1 MYREKRGIIILL
13 LLWTVLCTFFTL
25 GGDKK
30 EEKVYELIYKDVQ
43 LIKKTLF
50 RLESKVKQNQ
60 EQLILLQKN
69 IANLEKILTRLQLEH
84 ASFKE
89 NQQEILLLYQ
99 AILGK
104 FDSLSLNF
112 QKIKE
117 EIVAIKKIVLPAE
130 ETSSA
135 ETPPSEE
142 QTQQTAESP
151 PTQTTQTAK
160 PPLPPDLSPQEIFNM
175 AREDYLKGHYDL
187 AIEGFRIYKAN
198 FPESPLADN
207 ASYWIG
213 ESLFSQGKYE
223 EAINQ
228 FNELILNYPF
238 SDKIAAAYLKKGL
251 SLLQLDKKEE
261 ALTVFKLLVSKFP
274 LEEETKIAQQK
285 IKELIEKK

>member
-1 MYREKRGIIILL
+1 MYREKSGVFLFL
-13 LLWTVLCTFFTL
+13 LLWIMSGVCFLQ

-43 LIKKTLF
+43 LIKQSLL
-50 RLESKVKQNQ
+50 RLETQVKDNQ
-60 EQLILLQKN
+60 EQLN
-69 IANLEKILTRLQLEH
+69 RLEKSLAHLGKILTQLQLEQ

-89 NQQEILLLYQ
+89 KQQEIPLLYQ
-99 AILGK
+99 AILEK

-117 EIVAIKKIVLPAE
+117 EVLAIKKIVVPAE
-130 ETSSA
+130 ESPAT
-135 ETPPSEE
+135 ETPPAEE
-142 QTQQTAESP
+142 KTQQAAASP
-151 PTQTTQTAK
+151 PTQSQPPEK

-187 AIEGFRIYKAN
+187 AIEGFRIYLAN

-223 EAINQ
+223 EA
-228 FNELILNYPF
+228 
-238 SDKIAAAYLKKGL
+238 
-251 SLLQLDKKEE
+251 
-261 ALTVFKLLVSKFP
+261 
-274 LEEETKIAQQK
+274 
-285 IKELIEKK
+285 

>member
-1 MYREKRGIIILL
+1 MCREKRGIIVFL
-13 LLWTVLCTFFTL
+13 LLWVISWPFLL
-25 GGDKK
+25 PGGDKK

-43 LIKKTLF
+43 LIKQSLL
-50 RLESKVKQNQ
+50 RLENQVKDNQ
-60 EQLILLQKN
+60 EQLNRLEKN
-69 IANLEKILTRLQLEH
+69 IAHLEKILTRLQLEQ

-89 NQQEILLLYQ
+89 KQQEIPLLYQ
-99 AILGK
+99 AILEK

-117 EIVAIKKIVLPAE
+117 EIVAIKRIVLPAE
-130 ETSSA
+130 ETPPT
-135 ETPPSEE
+135 ETPSPE
-142 QTQQTAESP
+142 QQSQQAVESP
-151 PTQTTQTAK
+151 PTQTQQAEK

-187 AIEGFRIYKAN
+187 AIEGFRIYQAN

-251 SLLQLDKKEE
+251 SLLQLEKKEE
-261 ALTVFKLLVSKFP
+261 ALAVFKLLVSKFP
-274 LEEETKIAQQK
+274 LEEETKIAQEK